1 MMKCAI
7 FQVDAFASKPF
18 EGNPAAVVP
27 LEYWLDDDI
36 LLKIATENNLSE
48 TAFFVK
54 NEKGFDLRWFSP
66 TTEVPLCG
74 HATLAS
80 AYVVFNELGYDKN
93 MVHFNTQSGELIVLK
108 DENGF
113 IMDFPTK
120 APKPCP
126 IPNGLSEALGVPI
139 TECHQNNFVVCV
151 AKDEEAVKN
160 AQPDHDALSA
170 IAPGEFILTAKS
182 RTYDFVSRCFAP
194 GHGLEEDPVTG
205 AAHCVV
211 APFWADR
218 LGKATLR
225 ARQVSRR
232 GGDITCT
239 IKGNRVE
246 LFGKA
251 TLYLKGQIEI

>member
-160 AQPDHDALSA
+160 AQPDHDALST

-205 AAHCVV
+205 AAPLCCC
-211 APFWADR
+211 PF
-218 LGKATLR
+218 LGRPAGQSHF
-225 ARQVSRR
+225 ARPPSFPTRR
-232 GGDITCT
+232 
-239 IKGNRVE
+239 
-246 LFGKA
+246 
-251 TLYLKGQIEI
+251 